1 MRSIRRNNCRGV
13 IAFPRGRG
21 GYPGFGQA
29 TADPPLNATAV
40 LPDGRRV
47 SGTVITLSDFRVTL
61 RDAAG
66 ARYTVIRTEAADV
79 RVTDPLQ
86 AHADCLKTLMDKQMH
101 DVSAYLAGVK

>member
-47 SGTVITLSDFRVTL
+47 SGTVI
-61 RDAAG
+61 
-66 ARYTVIRTEAADV
+66 RTEAADV